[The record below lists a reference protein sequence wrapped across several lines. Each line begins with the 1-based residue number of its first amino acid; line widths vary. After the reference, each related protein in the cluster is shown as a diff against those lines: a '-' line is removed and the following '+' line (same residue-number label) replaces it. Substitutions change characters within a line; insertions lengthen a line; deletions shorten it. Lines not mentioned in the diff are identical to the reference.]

1 MVRGSAPLVMMKKT
15 VGEAVWR
22 EKEKIAL
29 GYLEEVLAGKQGELT
44 SDAWLG
50 VGVK

>member
-1 MVRGSAPLVMMKKT
+1 MMKK
-15 VGEAVWR
+15 GMSEEMWR
-22 EKEKIAL
+22 EKELLAL
-29 GYLEEVLAGKQGELT
+29 DYLKERLAELKTGLT